1 MDSINLFHA
10 FTDYQKWGKEDKLF
24 SSALKEDVP
33 ISYRFKSIYKVN
45 SKFHI
50 LLDVCTNAISNLEKM
65 KKLQFLS
72 LKITQ
77 ASFQLKTE
85 EQRLLTCLE
94 MMIVKL
100 WTYALEYL
108 LLFEELIEKNSMGLY
123 SNWSNVNESVNYNM
137 NERKGLK

>member
-1 MDSINLFHA
+1 MDSINQFLA
-10 FTDYQKWGKEDKLF
+10 FTDYQRWGKEDKSF

-50 LLDVCTNAISNLEKM
+50 LWDACTNAISNLEKM

-85 EQRLLTCLE
+85 ELRLLTCLE
-94 MMIVKL
+94 KMIVKL
-100 WTYALEYL
+100 WIDALEYL
-108 LLFEELIEKNSMGLY
+108 LLFEELIERNSMGLY

-137 NERKGLK
+137 RERKDQK